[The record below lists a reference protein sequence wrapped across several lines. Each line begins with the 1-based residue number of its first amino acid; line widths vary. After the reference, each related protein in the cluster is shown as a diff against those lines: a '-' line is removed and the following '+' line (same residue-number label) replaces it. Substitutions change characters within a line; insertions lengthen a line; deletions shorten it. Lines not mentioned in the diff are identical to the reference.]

1 MIEPIEIKVTLDGVV
16 IESFWTTT
24 AMDKKE
30 FEGIARKI
38 PAVKSALAELSRKTF
53 GLHKITVSVYSDAVI
68 FLSEE
73 VK

>member
-38 PAVKSALAELSRKTF
+38 PAVKRALDRLSEGHF
-53 GLHKITVSVYSDAVI
+53 ILHLEVSVFADAVI
-68 FLSEE
+68 FLSEGAI
-73 VK
+73 